1 VDHRGFLRRRADLAS
16 AGFEAAESPMLVVN
30 PNGDIA
36 VASKGAGVLLG
47 RPCDDL
53 VGDPLEIWFVPPSS
67 VSLCRSEKRC
77 RTSMLRQLQ
86 VRHTSGNVIPVE
98 VQCSPFAAR
107 YVDEETNVD
116 SGVGSEV
123 DSDGNP
129 IRPNH
134 CLLLLADIRKRTLE
148 DEMRAAR
155 LAKLSLLNQVSEAL
169 YGAHLSLDQILE
181 AVLICMTAGQGLRF
195 NRAFLLLVNEA
206 DDALQGEIAIGP
218 SNADEASRIWKDL
231 ADQPGDLFE
240 MMTSYDQSVKQTDIA
255 VNEIVGNMNVSM
267 DDLEH
272 ILIRVMADRHV
283 FRVRENTNMTGA
295 DTVRQWLGCTE
306 FAVAPMTTRA
316 GSIGVIVADNA
327 ISGAEISDL
336 DLEFLQMFAN
346 QSAGAIE
353 NSRLNHELEQ
363 RLIDLRRAHQK
374 QKDNQETLMRME
386 RLSVMGETSAIVAHE
401 LRNPLVAIG
410 GFARTLMRNLDEED
424 PNRQFADI
432 IASEVARMETI
443 IHDLLDFIRPKK
455 RLRKEVLVDQI
466 VAETGDRFQ
475 AELQGKGIHL
485 VLDLK
490 AEGISL
496 DVHPGEIQQVIQNF
510 IVNAMQAQEGGGRI
524 EIRSHLVEGGVQIE
538 VRDTGPGFAEDVVDQ
553 LFSPFF
559 STKTTGSGLGLTI
572 CAQIIK
578 SHGGVIAAANHPEGG
593 AVFSFIL
600 PLPRNAP
607 SV

>member
-1 VDHRGFLRRRADLAS
+1 
-16 AGFEAAESPMLVVN
+16 MLVVN
-30 PNGDIA
+30 PAGEIA
-36 VASKGAGVLLG
+36 VASKGAGALLG
-47 RPCDDL
+47 KKCDEL
-53 VGDPLEIWFVPPSS
+53 VGDPLENWFVPPSS

-77 RTSMLRQLQ
+77 RSSILRQLQ
-86 VRHTSGNVIPVE
+86 VQHTDGSVVPVE
-98 VQCSPFAAR
+98 VQCSPFVAH
-107 YVDEETNVD
+107 YIQEETDPAPGEKND
-116 SGVGSEV
+116 E
-123 DSDGNP
+123 
-129 IRPNH
+129 PNH
-134 CLLLLADIRKRTLE
+134 CLLLLADTRKRTLE

-195 NRAFLLLVNEA
+195 NRAFLLLVDEGE
-206 DDALQGEIAIGP
+206 DALKGEIAIGP
-218 SNADEASRIWKDL
+218 SNADEASRIWQDL
-231 ADQPGDLFE
+231 ADQPSDLFE
-240 MMTSYDQSVKQTDIA
+240 MMTSYDQSIKQTDVA
-255 VNEIVGNMNVSM
+255 VNEIVGRMAVPL

-272 ILIRVMADRHV
+272 ILIRVMTSRHV
-283 FRVRENTNMTGA
+283 LRVREDSEIPGVEN
-295 DTVRQWLGCTE
+295 VRQWLGCTE

-327 ISGAEISDL
+327 ISGAEIKDL

-353 NSRLNHELEQ
+353 NSRLNQELEQ

-374 QKDNQETLMRME
+374 QKDDQETLMRME

-410 GFARTLMRNLDEED
+410 GFARTLMRNLDSED
-424 PNRQFADI
+424 PNRQFANI

-455 RLRKEVLVDQI
+455 RLRKEVLVDRI
-466 VAETGDRFQ
+466 VAESADRFQ
-475 AELQGKGIHL
+475 VELESKGIQM
-485 VLDLK
+485 VMDLK
-490 AEGISL
+490 AEGAAL
-496 DVHPGEIQQVIQNF
+496 DVHPGEIQQVMQNY
-510 IVNAMQAQEGGGRI
+510 IVNAMQAQSDGGRV
-524 EIRSHLVEGGVQIE
+524 EIRSFLVEGGVQVE
-538 VRDTGPGFAEDVVDQ
+538 VRDDGPGFAEDVVDR

-559 STKTTGSGLGLTI
+559 STKTSGSGLGLTI

-578 SHGGVIAAANHPEGG
+578 SHGGVTSAANHPDGG

-600 PLPRNAP
+600 PLPRNDP
-607 SV
+607 KV

>member
-1 VDHRGFLRRRADLAS
+1 MDHRGFLRRRADLAT
-16 AGFEAAESPMLVVN
+16 AGFEAAESPMLVIN
-30 PNGDIA
+30 PDGEIA
-36 VASKGAGVLLG
+36 VASKGAGIMLG
-47 RPCDDL
+47 MENREL
-53 VGDPLEIWFVPPSS
+53 VGIALENLFVPPSS
-67 VSLCRSEKRC
+67 VTHCGTDGHCS
-77 RTSMLRQLQ
+77 TSMLRQLQ
-86 VRHTSGNVIPVE
+86 VRHARGDVIPVE
-98 VQCSPFAAR
+98 VQCSPFTA
-107 YVDEETNVD
+107 YYEGEDTGGEPD
-116 SGVGSEV
+116 
-123 DSDGNP
+123 
-129 IRPNH
+129 RPNH
-134 CLLLLADIRKRTLE
+134 CLMLLADIRKRDHE
-148 DEMRAAR
+148 DQMRAAR

-169 YGAHLSLDQILE
+169 YGANLTLDQILE

-206 DDALQGEIAIGP
+206 DDELKGEIAIGP
-218 SNADEASRIWKDL
+218 SNADEASRIWQDL

-240 MMTSYDQSVKQTDIA
+240 MMTSYDQSIKQTDVA
-255 VNEIVGNMNVSM
+255 VNEIVRNMILP
-267 DDLEH
+267 LEDVEN

-283 FRVRENTNMTGA
+283 LRVRG
-295 DTVRQWLGCTE
+295 DTAMSGVDTIRRWLGCSE
-306 FAVAPMTTRA
+306 FAVAPLTTRA

-353 NSRLNHELEQ
+353 NSRLYRELEQ
-363 RLIDLRRAHQK
+363 RLLDLRRAHQK
-374 QKDNQETLMRME
+374 QKDDQETLMRME

-410 GFARTLMRNLDEED
+410 GFARTLMRNLDEND

-432 IASEVARMETI
+432 ISSEVARMETI

-455 RLRKEVLVDQI
+455 RLRKEVVVDQI
-466 VAETGDRFQ
+466 VAEAADRFQ
-475 AELQGKGIHL
+475 AELEGKGVRL
-485 VLDLK
+485 EMDLKTDGLALDL
-490 AEGISL
+490 
-496 DVHPGEIQQVIQNF
+496 HPGEIQQVVQNY
-510 IVNAMQAQEGGGRI
+510 IVNAMQAQPDGGWI
-524 EIRSHLVEGGVQIE
+524 EVRSRLVEGGARIE
-538 VRDTGPGFAEDVVDQ
+538 VRDGGPGFADDVGEK

-578 SHGGVIAAANHPEGG
+578 SHGGITGAMNSPEGG

-607 SV
+607 NP

>member
-1 VDHRGFLRRRADLAS
+1 
-16 AGFEAAESPMLVVN
+16 MLVIDSE
-30 PNGDIA
+30 GKIT
-36 VASKGAGVLLG
+36 VASKGAGILLG
-47 RPCDDL
+47 KECREL
-53 VGDPLEIWFVPPSS
+53 LGDTLENWFVPPSS
-67 VSLCRSEKRC
+67 VSQCGSGGHC
-77 RTSMLRQLQ
+77 RTSMLRQLK
-86 VRHTSGNVIPVE
+86 VRHSGGDIIPVE
-98 VQCSPFAAR
+98 VQCSPFSAHYAE
-107 YVDEETNVD
+107 DE
-116 SGVGSEV
+116 SSE
-123 DSDGNP
+123 DLD
-129 IRPNH
+129 RPNH
-134 CLLLLADIRKRTLE
+134 SLMLLADIRQRNLE
-148 DEMRAAR
+148 DEVRAAR

-169 YGAHLSLDQILE
+169 YGANLSLDQILE

-218 SNADEASRIWKDL
+218 SNADEASRIWQDL

-240 MMTSYDQSVKQTDIA
+240 MMTSYDQSIKQTDVA
-255 VNEIVGNMNVSM
+255 VNEIVRHMTAPLDEV
-267 DDLEH
+267 EH
-272 ILIRVMADRHV
+272 ILIRVMSDRHV
-283 FRVRENTNMTGA
+283 LRVRGDTDISGV
-295 DTVRQWLGCTE
+295 DTVRRWLGCSE
-306 FAVAPMTTRA
+306 FAVAPLTTRA

-353 NSRLNHELEQ
+353 NSRLYHELEQ
-363 RLIDLRRAHQK
+363 RLMDLHRAHQK
-374 QKDNQETLMRME
+374 QKDDQETLMRME

-432 IASEVARMETI
+432 ISSEVARMETI

-455 RLRKEVLVDQI
+455 RLRKEVVVDRV
-466 VAETGDRFQ
+466 VAEAADRFQ
-475 AELQGKGIHL
+475 AELQSKGIRL
-485 VLDLK
+485 EMDLK
-490 AEGISL
+490 TDGIAL
-496 DVHPGEIQQVIQNF
+496 PVHPGEIQQVIQNYL
-510 IVNAMQAQEGGGRI
+510 VNAMQAQPDGGRI
-524 EIRSHLVEGGVQIE
+524 EVRSRLMEGGVRIE
-538 VRDTGPGFAEDVVDQ
+538 IRDDGPGFADDVGDK

-578 SHGGVIAAANHPEGG
+578 SHGGVIGATNPPEGG

-607 SV
+607 NT